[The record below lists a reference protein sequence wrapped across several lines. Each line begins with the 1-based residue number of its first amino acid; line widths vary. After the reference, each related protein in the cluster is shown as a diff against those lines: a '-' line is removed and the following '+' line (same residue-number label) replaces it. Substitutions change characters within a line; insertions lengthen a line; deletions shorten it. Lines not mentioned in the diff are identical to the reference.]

1 MNDLLNLLLASIG
14 QENFAF
20 CNDNRL
26 ELIRSVANQLNL
38 LNWDIPKI
46 TVTGTNGKGST
57 VAALRTIYQLAGY
70 HVATFSSPHLI
81 KINERITVDGVFI
94 SDEEFINALQTI
106 KSVSANHSL
115 SFFEILTLVALYHFK
130 QHQPDVIVIE
140 VGLGGR
146 LDATNIVD
154 ADVVVVTNVDYDHQ
168 DVLGDTREKIGFEKA
183 GLFRQ
188 NAMAVYADLDCPS
201 SVKELAKHLHV
212 KFSQLGTDY
221 VWFESEG
228 SWCMNIHSKQLQFP
242 LIPRI
247 HANAMSS
254 AIYVSEL
261 LQARL
266 PIQHEHLVEAVQQT
280 FIPGRL
286 QIIDDGEHQILL
298 DVSHNPHAMKHLI
311 QHIQARPPSG
321 RIHAIF
327 SAFKDKDCEQIVL
340 LFNKLNPLWYTT
352 VLKSERSHSSDTMV
366 KLFND
371 LNVKHLFL
379 ESATEALCKARA
391 MLEEGDMIVVF
402 GSFYLIREIMLQ
414 LQQEGKNVF

>member
-1 MNDLLNLLLASIG
+1 MNDSLDLLLASVG
-14 QENFAF
+14 QENFTF
-20 CNDNRL
+20 CKDNRL

-38 LNWDIPKI
+38 LDWDIPKI

-57 VAALRTIYQLAGY
+57 VAALKTIYQLAGY

-81 KINERITVDGVFI
+81 KINERIAVDGVYI
-94 SDEEFINALQTI
+94 SDEEFINALKTI
-106 KSVSANHSL
+106 KSVSSNHSL
-115 SFFEILTLVALYHFK
+115 SFFETLTLVALSHFK
-130 QHQPDVIVIE
+130 QHQPDVMVLE

-146 LDATNIVD
+146 LDATNIID

-188 NAMAVYADLDCPS
+188 HAAAVYADLDCPQT
-201 SVKELAKHLHV
+201 VQEVAEHLKV
-212 KFSQLGTDY
+212 SLYQLGSDY
-221 VWFESEG
+221 AWFESNG
-228 SWCMNIHSKQLQFP
+228 SWCMNIHSKQLVFP
-242 LIPRI
+242 FSPSI

-261 LQARL
+261 LQKRL
-266 PIQHEHLVEAVQQT
+266 PVNHTHLIEATQKT

-286 QIIDDGEHQILL
+286 QKINDGKHELLL
-298 DVSHNPHAMKHLI
+298 DVSHNPHAMKYLI
-311 QHIQARPPSG
+311 EYIQSRGVSG
-321 RIHAIF
+321 RIHAVF
-327 SAFKDKDCEQIVL
+327 SAFKDKDCQQIVL

-352 VLKSERSHSSDTMV
+352 VLTSERSHTPETMKTLFSSLKV
-366 KLFND
+366 EHQFS
-371 LNVKHLFL
+371 
-379 ESATEALCKARA
+379 ESATEALFRARA
-391 MLEEGDMIVVF
+391 IAKEGDMIVVF

>member
-1 MNDLLNLLLASIG
+1 MNDLLDHLLASIG
-14 QENFAF
+14 QENFEF

-26 ELIRSVANQLNL
+26 ELIRSVANQLNIL
-38 LNWDIPKI
+38 KWDIPKI

-70 HVATFSSPHLI
+70 RVATFSSPHLI
-81 KINERITVDGVFI
+81 QVNERIAIDGVFI
-94 SDEEFINALQTI
+94 PDEEFIDALNKI
-106 KSVSANHSL
+106 KSIASNQPL
-115 SFFEILTLVALYHFK
+115 SFFEILTLVALYYFK
-130 QHQPDVIVIE
+130 QHQPDVIVLE

-146 LDATNIVD
+146 LDATNIID

-188 NAMAVYADLDCPS
+188 NAMAVYADLDCPP
-201 SVKELAKHLHV
+201 SVKEVAKHLQV
-212 KFSQLGTDY
+212 KLFQLGTDY

-228 SWCMNIHSKQLQFP
+228 SWCMNIHSKHHVFP
-242 LIPRI
+242 FEPRI

-261 LQARL
+261 LQTRL
-266 PIQHEHLVEAVQQT
+266 PVQYEHVVKAVQQT
-280 FIPGRL
+280 SIPGRL
-286 QIIDDGEHQILL
+286 QIIDDGKHQLLL

-311 QHIQARPPSG
+311 QHIQARPPAG
-321 RIHAIF
+321 RIHAVF

-340 LFNKLNPLWYTT
+340 LFNKLSPLWYTT
-352 VLKSERSHSSDTMV
+352 LLKSERSHTSETMAN
-366 KLFND
+366 LFSVLD
-371 LNVKHLFL
+371 VKHQFS
-379 ESATEALCKARA
+379 EFATEALFKARA